1 MSWLIN
7 SSIGRKFVMALS
19 GLTLVLFLLF
29 HMSMNLV
36 SIISIEAYEQIC
48 ALLGV
53 NWYALVG
60 TAALAALFVI
70 HICYAIV
77 LTLRNRKARG
87 NDQYASSNLSDVPWS
102 SKNMLVL
109 GIAILVFLLI
119 HLYDFWFKMMFAELF
134 HLEEIVVYPE
144 NVGNHMLAVFSN
156 PIKVA
161 LYLIGVIAIWFHLSH
176 GIWSM
181 CQSSGLNGKT
191 WMPRLKCI
199 ANIVSTLVCIGFA
212 IVPIYFFAKSILCT
226 SCM

>member
-7 SSIGRKFVMALS
+7 SSIGRKFIMALS

-48 ALLGV
+48 GFLGI

-60 TAALAALFVI
+60 TGALALLFIV

-77 LTLRNRKARG
+77 LTLQNRKARG
-87 NDQYASSNLSDVPWS
+87 GDQYASTSSSDVPWS

-109 GIAILVFLLI
+109 GFAILVFLLV
-119 HLYDFWFKMMFAELF
+119 HLYDFWFKMMFAELAGL
-134 HLEEIVVYPE
+134 HDIVVHPDH
-144 NVGNHMLAVFSN
+144 VGNHMLVVFSN
-156 PIKVA
+156 PVKVA
-161 LYLIGVIAIWFHLSH
+161 LYLIGTIAIWFHLSH

-199 ANIVSTLVCIGFA
+199 ANIVSTIVCLGFA
-212 IVPIYFFAKSILCT
+212 IVPIYFFAKSILCA